1 MARMTGEKRH
11 ALEWIDE
18 HARRFSDFHLRI
30 WNYAEP
36 AWREY
41 KSAKAYCDLL
51 RAEGFA
57 VEEGSGAMP
66 TAFCARWGNSGPVL
80 GTYAEYD
87 AVPGNSQQVVPY
99 RAPRAG
105 LHPWAA
111 GHTDPHSALG
121 TTALAGVLAAKAA
134 MEKFGLAG
142 TLVLFGEPAEKVC
155 GSKPVHAAKGYYDGA
170 DAFISYH
177 PHFTNTAIRDTQ
189 CGSYWSAV
197 FTFETVEPEKWIDK
211 SLIPTT
217 HTSHA
222 AARCPGAIDALCLMY
237 TTTKYTKEAM
247 FPHTGTWTL
256 NEFVLVGG
264 NATSDNLPP
273 RFSQIQYAWRSPSLG
288 IQQQIYTV
296 LEKNARHVAAMTG
309 CRASVRWV
317 TKTRVGLTNHAMT
330 DLTFGNMELVGP
342 PRFSDEARDF
352 ARQVQSN
359 LGLEPMENPFLDDNE
374 RLLPPA
380 EYETRLRRALPE
392 WQTHYTSDDYVD
404 YTWHAPTVRLLTMR
418 PRLKPPNDGYEYPA
432 WTSNALGGLPAAIDP
447 GIFLGAKT
455 IALTL
460 IDLLTAPEH
469 LKRAQDEFTQR
480 TGGGVGGS
488 DWVAPLLPR
497 DFAPPVDLRWPEY
510 IETVRGPEWWI
521 PTPTTGSGAGEV
533 LT

>member
-1 MARMTGEKRH
+1 MATMTGEKRY
-11 ALEWIDE
+11 ALGWIEE

-41 KSAKAYCDLL
+41 KSARAYCDLL
-51 RAEGFA
+51 RAEGFS
-57 VEEGSGAMP
+57 VEEGSGEMP
-66 TAFCARWGNSGPVL
+66 TAFCARWGTSGPVL
-80 GTYAEYD
+80 GAYAEYD

-134 MEKFGLAG
+134 IERFGLSG
-142 TLVLFGEPAEKVC
+142 TLLFFGEPAEKVC

-197 FTFETVEPEKWIDK
+197 FTFETIEPEKWIDK

-264 NATSDNLPP
+264 EATSDNLPP
-273 RFSQIQYAWRSPSLG
+273 RFS
-288 IQQQIYTV
+288 
-296 LEKNARHVAAMTG
+296 
-309 CRASVRWV
+309 SVRWI

-330 DLTFGNMELVGP
+330 DLTFGNMDLVGP
-342 PRFSDEARDF
+342 PRFSDEACDF
-352 ARQVQSN
+352 ARQIQSN

-374 RLLPPA
+374 RLMPPA

-418 PRLKPPNDGYEYPA
+418 PRLRPPSPDYEYPA
-432 WTSNALGGLPAAIDP
+432 WAHNALGGLPAAINP
-447 GIFLGAKT
+447 GILLGAKT
-455 IALTL
+455 IAATFL
-460 IDLLTAPEH
+460 DLLTERAL
-469 LKRAQDEFTQR
+469 LKQAQDEFRER
-480 TGGGVGGS
+480 TGGGVGGAK
-488 DWVAPLLPR
+488 WVAPLLPK
-497 DFAPPVDLRWPEY
+497 DFPPPTDLRWPEY
-510 IETVRGPEWWI
+510 IKTARGEEWWI
-521 PTPTTGSGAGEV
+521 PTPATGSGAGEP
-533 LT
+533 L